1 MPFKSE
7 AIEIHHTKHD
17 RRIKLTDED
26 KERIKTLGLSQRALA
41 RMFGVSRRT
50 IQFILHPEK
59 LEENKRARKER
70 GGWKQYYNKEKN
82 TEYMR
87 EHRQYKQKLYLK
99 GEIKL

>member
-7 AIEIHHTKHD
+7 EIKIHHTKHD

-26 KERIKTLGLSQRALA
+26 REQIRTLGLSQRALA

-59 LEENKRARKER
+59 LEENKKQRKER
-70 GGWKQYYNKEKN
+70 GGWKQYYNKEKQ
-82 TEYMR
+82 TEYIR

>member
-7 AIEIHHTKHD
+7 TIKIHHTKHD

-26 KERIKTLGLSQRALA
+26 KEKIKTMGLSQRALA
-41 RMFGVSRRT
+41 KMFGVSRRT

-59 LEENKRARKER
+59 LEQNKKQRKER
-70 GGWKQYYNKEKN
+70 GGWKQYYNKEKQ
-82 TEYMR
+82 TEYVRGHR
-87 EHRQYKQKLYLK
+87 EYKQKLYLK